1 MEDGTRSAQWDC
13 TRTDITQDS
22 IGSTMH
28 WKRWITALIGLPLL
42 ILLILKGGATLFSLT
57 ISGAAIIALW
67 EYYRIVFAGH
77 APVPFYSSLWS
88 YAAGAAIVWV
98 LPTHGFKALVALVI
112 VHFIGA
118 AFFSIRRFAHAQ
130 DAPVVALKQV
140 FGILYI
146 PVCLAFL
153 GLLYNAADGIHWV
166 FLLLLVVAAGDTGAF
181 YVGSY
186 LGRHKLA
193 PAVSPK
199 KTIEGAIG
207 GLTANLIACL
217 VYSRLFLPDLST
229 AGGIIFALGVG
240 IVGQAG
246 DLFESEFKRV
256 AGVKDSGT
264 LLPGHGGF
272 LDRMDALIF
281 AAPIAYLIKEYLPA

>member
-1 MEDGTRSAQWDC
+1 MDCQTGHYPKDGSD
-13 TRTDITQDS
+13 
-22 IGSTMH
+22 MH
-28 WKRWITALIGLPLL
+28 WKRWITALAALPLI
-42 ILLILKGGATLFSLT
+42 ILLILKGGAPLFAL
-57 ISGAAIIALW
+57 ALVAVALIALW
-67 EYYRIVFAGH
+67 EYYRIVFTGH
-77 APVPFYSSLWS
+77 TPAVPLYALLWS
-88 YAAGAAIVWV
+88 YAAGAAIVWM
-98 LPTHGFKALVALVI
+98 LPTHGFKALVALLI
-112 VHFIGA
+112 VHLMGA
-118 AFFSIRRFAHAQ
+118 ALFSIFRFSQAQ
-130 DAPVVALKQV
+130 DAPVVVLKQV

-146 PVCLAFL
+146 PVCLGFL
-153 GLLYNAADGIHWV
+153 GLLYAVAEGIHWV

-181 YVGSY
+181 YAGSY

-207 GLTANLIACL
+207 GLVANLIACF
-217 VYSRLFLPDLST
+217 VYSRLFLPSLST

-240 IVGQAG
+240 AMGQAG

-256 AGVKDSGT
+256 AGVKDSGA

-281 AAPIAYLIKEYLPA
+281 AAPTAYLIKEYLLA

>member
-1 MEDGTRSAQWDC
+1 
-13 TRTDITQDS
+13 
-22 IGSTMH
+22 MH
-28 WKRWITALIGLPLL
+28 WKRWITALVGLPLL
-42 ILLILKGGATLFSLT
+42 ILLILKGGATLFTLA
-57 ISGAAIIALW
+57 IGGAAIIAMW
-67 EYYRIVFAGH
+67 EYYRIVFTGH
-77 APVPFYSSLWS
+77 TPPVPLYSCLWS
-88 YAAGAAIVWV
+88 YAAGAAIVWT
-98 LPTHGFKALVALVI
+98 LPTHGFKAMVALI
-112 VHFIGA
+112 MVHFIGA
-118 AFFSIRRFAHAQ
+118 AFFSIHRFSHAQ
-130 DAPVVALKQV
+130 DAPVVAVKQV

-199 KTIEGAIG
+199 KTIEGALG
-207 GLTANLIACL
+207 GLAANLIACF
-217 VYSRLFLPDLST
+217 VYSHLFLPALSPI
-229 AGGIIFALGVG
+229 GVIVFAVGVG
-240 IVGQAG
+240 VVGQAG
-246 DLFESEFKRV
+246 DLFESEFKRA
-256 AGVKDSGT
+256 AGIKDSGS

-281 AAPIAYLIKEYLPA
+281 AAPIAYLIKEYLLV